1 MENAT
6 KVTQKKKK
14 KKFQNMALTCWENVK
29 KLLIHTVSENFALN
43 IWDYYER

>member
-1 MENAT
+1 MKNAT

-29 KLLIHTVSENFALN
+29 KLLIHIVSENFALN